1 MIKLDLDI
9 KAVPHQSVR
18 VTRRGF
24 TYQPKKIKD
33 YKNTIQTMVR
43 EQLPDHFCL
52 IPKGTA
58 ISINKLHYV
67 FEYPKSFS
75 KVKQKNTIFKTT
87 KPDLH
92 DNLNKALFDAL
103 EGVVWEQDQ
112 NICLMKD
119 VRKIYGTAN
128 KIEIEI
134 EPLLEYS

>member
-1 MIKLDLDI
+1 MIKLNLDI

-18 VTRRGF
+18 VTRKGF

-33 YKNTIQTMVR
+33 YKHTIQTMVR
-43 EQLPDHFCL
+43 EQLPDHFC
-52 IPKGTA
+52 IIERGTPIA
-58 ISINKLHYV
+58 IKKLHYI

-75 KVKQKNTIFKTT
+75 KVKQKSTIFKTT

-112 NICLMKD
+112 NICLLND
-119 VRKIYGTAN
+119 VRKIYGQTN
-128 KIEIEI
+128 KIQIEIEC
-134 EPLLEYS
+134 LKF